1 MKRWLEI
8 RSYTLKPGMR
18 AELHRVMLEE
28 SLPMLQRWGVDV
40 VRFGPSAHDD
50 DSYVLMR
57 AYASLAERQASQDA
71 FYGGDEWRQGPRERV
86 VSKIEN
92 YTSVVL
98 ELDAAVIEGLRQ
110 A

>member
-8 RSYTLKPGMR
+8 RSYTLKLGTR
-18 AELHRVMLEE
+18 VELHRVMQEE

-40 VRFGPSAHDD
+40 VRCGPSAHDD

-71 FYGGDEWRQGPRERV
+71 FYGSDEWRQGPRERV
-86 VSKIEN
+86 VGKIEH

-98 ELDAAVIEGLRQ
+98 ELDATVIEGLREN
-110 A
+110 